1 MKDNNYEFRVG
12 DEVETVDGMVGKIV
26 SICHC
31 EKCAERGFF
40 EPKWETLDRKYSDYI
55 TVYQANYGFPG
66 YRRIGKYVWNR
77 GVDEDRLTK
86 NIFTKENKEMK
97 EIKLTIDGKEVKL
110 TDEQLKILGIE
121 IEEKRKNPFERVKPN
136 ERYHYVTSDG
146 VIDEY
151 IDANDATD
159 TQLYKISNYFND
171 EAFAEQVALHQLLY
185 RKLLKFAYDN
195 GYEDTAKWDGE
206 NPHWCIYYD
215 NSRKKFDTTWQDLV
229 QYSHVYFSTRE
240 GTERAIKE
248 VVEPFVKEHPDFV
261 W

>member
-1 MKDNNYEFRVG
+1 
-12 DEVETVDGMVGKIV
+12 
-26 SICHC
+26 
-31 EKCAERGFF
+31 
-40 EPKWETLDRKYSDYI
+40 
-55 TVYQANYGFPG
+55 
-66 YRRIGKYVWNR
+66 
-77 GVDEDRLTK
+77 
-86 NIFTKENKEMK
+86 MK

-159 TQLYKISNYFND
+159 TLLYKISNYFND
-171 EAFAEQVALHQLLY
+171 EAFAEQVALYQLLY

-195 GYEDTAKWDGE
+195 EAEDAAEWDGE

-240 GTERAIKE
+240 GAERAIKE
-248 VVEPFVKEHPDFV
+248 VVKPFVKEHPDFV